1 MAVLNPPVALPG
13 VAYVIA
19 KFLHVRG
26 AKVSRDALAP
36 LLSPFQEPEVVLK
49 PSANLG
55 GTLAVM
61 ESLGIL
67 TGKKTVT
74 LADGFAAQLDGDVS
88 RSSFE
93 AAIRRTIVDAGRDSE
108 DPWENDSSEGGRDIA
123 RALTWFLAQPANGE
137 PLGFGVAE
145 PHDADARQLD
155 ELRAAGP
162 NTRAIINIEHW
173 RPFRRWSTFLGLATP
188 ARVAIAGKMTDV
200 LEPIPV
206 GAIAAEL
213 QKTDSGQQPLPAVL
227 NELRVAMPYL
237 PGGRT
242 AKQLEHRLGAAIDP
256 DEREGFLASSLAES
270 LLLLES
276 RGSITL
282 TALADAAGVQLRDD
296 TRTRAVTHI
305 TVKEV
310 AA

>member
-13 VAYVIA
+13 VAHMAA
-19 KFLHVRG
+19 KLLHVRG
-26 AKVSRDALAP
+26 GKMSRDALAP

-55 GTLAVM
+55 GTLMLM

-74 LADGFAAQLDGDVS
+74 LADGFAAQLDDEVS

-93 AAIRRTIVDAGRDSE
+93 ASIRRTIVDAGRDSE
-108 DPWENDSSEGGRDIA
+108 DPWEDDSNEGGRDIA

-145 PHDADARQLD
+145 PHDADARQLH
-155 ELRAAGP
+155 ELRSVGP
-162 NTRAIINIEHW
+162 NTRAIVNNERWIS
-173 RPFRRWSTFLGLATP
+173 FRRWSTFLGLATP

-206 GAIAAEL
+206 RAIAAEL
-213 QKTDSGQQPLPAVL
+213 TAMGSGQRPLPEVL
-227 NELRVAMPYL
+227 KELRVAMPYL
-237 PGGRT
+237 PGGGT
-242 AKQLEHRLGAAIDP
+242 ARQLEQRLGAPIDP
-256 DEREGFLASSLAES
+256 DEREGFLASSLAEA

-276 RGSITL
+276 RGAITL
-282 TALADAAGVQLRDD
+282 TALADAAGVQLRDGPQ
-296 TRTRAVTHI
+296 TRAVTHI
-305 TVKEV
+305 TVEEV

>member
-13 VAYVIA
+13 VAHVTA
-19 KFLHVRG
+19 KFLHLRG
-26 AKVSRDALAP
+26 RKVSRDELAP
-36 LLSPFQEPEVVLK
+36 LLSPFQDAEAALK

-55 GTLAVM
+55 GTLTVM

-67 TGKKTVT
+67 NGKKTVT
-74 LADGFAAQLDGDVS
+74 LADGFAAQLDSEAS
-88 RSSFE
+88 RRSFE

-108 DPWENDSSEGGRDIA
+108 DPWEDDSNEGGRDIA

-145 PHDADARQLD
+145 PHDADVRQLD
-155 ELRAAGP
+155 ELRSASP
-162 NTRAIINIEHW
+162 NTRAIANNERWIS
-173 RPFRRWSTFLGLATP
+173 FRRWSTFLGLATP

-200 LEPIPV
+200 LEPVPV
-206 GAIAAEL
+206 RAIAAEL
-213 QKTDSGQQPLPAVL
+213 TTMGSGQQPLPEVL
-227 NELRVAMPYL
+227 KELRAAMPYL
-237 PGGRT
+237 PGGGT
-242 AKQLEHRLGAAIDP
+242 ARQLEQRLGAAIDP
-256 DEREGFLASSLAES
+256 DEREGFLASSLAEA

-282 TALADAAGVQLRDD
+282 TALADAAGVQLRDGD
-296 TRTRAVTHI
+296 QTRAVTHI

>member
-13 VAYVIA
+13 VAHVTA
-19 KFLHVRG
+19 KFLHLRG
-26 AKVSRDALAP
+26 GKVSRDELAAM
-36 LLSPFQEPEVVLK
+36 LSPFQDAESALR

-55 GTLAVM
+55 GTLTVM

-74 LADGFAAQLDGDVS
+74 LADGFAAQLDSEAS

-93 AAIRRTIVDAGRDSE
+93 AAMRRTIVDPGRDSE
-108 DPWENDSSEGGRDIA
+108 DPWDDDSNEGGRDIA

-155 ELRAAGP
+155 ELKAAGP
-162 NTRAIINIEHW
+162 NTRAIINAEHW
-173 RPFRRWSTFLGLATP
+173 RPFRRWSTFLGLAAP

-206 GAIAAEL
+206 TAIAAEL
-213 QKTDSGQQPLPAVL
+213 QKMDSGQQPLPEVL
-227 NELRVAMPYL
+227 KELRTAMPYL

-242 AKQLEHRLGAAIDP
+242 AKQLEQRLGAAIDA

-276 RGSITL
+276 RGSVAL
-282 TALADAAGVQLRDD
+282 AALADAPGVQLRDGEQ
-296 TRTRAVTHI
+296 TRIVTHI
-305 TVKEV
+305 SVKEV